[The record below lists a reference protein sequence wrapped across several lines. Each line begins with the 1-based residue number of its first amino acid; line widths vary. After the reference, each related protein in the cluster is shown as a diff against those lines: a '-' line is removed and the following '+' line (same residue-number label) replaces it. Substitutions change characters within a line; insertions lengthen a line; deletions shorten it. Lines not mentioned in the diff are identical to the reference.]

1 MNKKYSRIKSI
12 CDCKIVPMNQFNII
26 IPDRLIGQRID
37 SAMAQ
42 MLPDYSRSKITTW
55 VRSGGALINGKT
67 FKPKEK
73 ILGGEIVTLNI
84 KAEKTNDWK
93 AEDIPLDI
101 VFEDDDIIVVNKPVG
116 LVTHPGAGN
125 WTGTLANA
133 LLHYDPSLAN
143 LDRAGIV
150 HRLDKNTSGLM
161 VVARSELAQKNLVEQ
176 LQTHAVSREYSAI
189 VYGHMISGGTVDEP
203 IGRDPKDRIRQA
215 VVEDGKDAVTHYR
228 VIDRF
233 AHHTHVKAILETG
246 RTHQIRVHLSYIG
259 HPLIADP
266 MYGGKIRFPKKADD
280 HLKNALK
287 KFNRQ
292 ALHAKKLTLT
302 HPITLEQMS
311 WKVPLPQDLQDLLK
325 VLQEFDSI

>member
-1 MNKKYSRIKSI
+1 
-12 CDCKIVPMNQFNII
+12 MNQFNII

-101 VFEDDDIIVVNKPVG
+101 VFEDNDIIVVNKPVG

-311 WKVPLPQDLQDLLK
+311 WKAPLPQDLQDLLK